1 MSVDVAVDPQLLQRI
16 KAIVRRDLKL
26 GATAAIADDM
36 AFFNSEADL
45 DSLDIL
51 LLVTSV
57 EKEFGIK
64 VPSAEVGRTV
74 FENPTTLTRY
84 VQRLREASTGGSSA
98 TANSTAAPADPLAR
112 LPHGE
117 PFRFVSRVT
126 SFETGKTAAGVWD
139 ISGSEPFFA
148 GHFPGRPIVPGV
160 LLAEALAQI
169 AGIAGAEAA
178 TTGGVLVHVD
188 VRFTQAVAPPAS
200 IQLSATLTRRMGQLA
215 QFDVVATT
223 NGADVARGGL
233 TLHLGP
239 APVPAT

>member
-1 MSVDVAVDPQLLQRI
+1 MSADVAVDPQLLQRI

-26 GATAAIADDM
+26 GPTAVIADDM

-57 EKEFGIK
+57 EKEFGVKI
-64 VPSAEVGRTV
+64 PSAEVGRTV
-74 FENPTTLTRY
+74 FENPLTLTRY
-84 VQRLREASTGGSSA
+84 VQSLRAAAAATGS
-98 TANSTAAPADPLAR
+98 APASPAAIDPLAK
-112 LPHGE
+112 LPHRE

-126 SFETGKTAAGVWD
+126 RVESGKSATGVWD

-148 GHFPGRPIVPGV
+148 GHFPGHPIVPGV

-169 AGIAGAEAA
+169 AGIAGADDT
-178 TTGGVLVHVD
+178 TTGGALVHVD

-200 IQLSATLTRRMGQLA
+200 IHLAATLTRKMGQLA
-215 QFDVVATT
+215 QFDVVATS

-233 TLHLGP
+233 TLHLGS
-239 APVPAT
+239 APTAAG